1 MKGCDKMFTDTHCHI
16 FSEYY
21 EDMDETLKRASDRGI
36 PTMINNATNPSNVK
50 ELLEFKEKYPQMYLA
65 LGYHPEDVDKIS
77 TKDMEY
83 LEQLLSKGLAVAIG
97 EIGLDYHYTK
107 ENKAEQEA
115 LLRAQLVLAEQYHL
129 PVIIHSRDATEDTIR
144 ILKDY
149 SVKGVIHSFSGSY
162 ETAQIYIKMGYA
174 LGVNGVVTFKN
185 SHLKEIIK
193 RLPLESIVLE
203 TDSPYLTPEPHRGTR
218 NEPGYVADIASF
230 VADIYGISVEKLS
243 EVIGDNVRRIFDIS

>member
-1 MKGCDKMFTDTHCHI
+1 MKGCDEMFIDTHCHI

-21 EDMDETLKRASDRGI
+21 EDMDAVFKRAKDRGI
-36 PTMINNATNPSNVK
+36 PNVINNATNPSNVK
-50 ELLEFKEKYPQMYLA
+50 ELLKLKEKYPQMYLA
-65 LGYHPEDVDKIS
+65 LGYHPEDVDQIS
-77 TKDMEY
+77 AED
-83 LEQLLSKGLAVAIG
+83 LEDLEGLLSTGHAVAIG

-107 ENKAEQEA
+107 ENKTEQED
-115 LLRAQLVLAEQYHL
+115 LFRAQLALAEKYHL

-203 TDSPYLTPEPHRGTR
+203 TDSPYLTPEPHRGMR

-243 EVIGDNVRRIFDIS
+243 EVIGENVRRIFDIS